1 MDGPLGVLFD
11 ENSRQGYYLFLS
23 LYDRKLGIQSEF
35 SAIRENSDGKTS
47 SIFSN

>member
-1 MDGPLGVLFD
+1 MDVPLGVLFD
-11 ENSRQGYYLFLS
+11 ENSRQGYLFLS

-35 SAIRENSDGKTS
+35 IAIRENSDGKTS